1 MLTDGD
7 HDMQPNQEVKIVSVV
22 GVGGLGKTTLV
33 KAVYDKLTMNNPYK
47 AFVPVGQNPDVKK
60 VLKDILIAL
69 DRDYMMAV
77 NFTILDERQLID
89 ELRDFLKDKR
99 YTYNRTPSNPTVLFM
114 IP

>member
-1 MLTDGD
+1 
-7 HDMQPNQEVKIVSVV
+7 
-22 GVGGLGKTTLV
+22 
-33 KAVYDKLTMNNPYK
+33 
-47 AFVPVGQNPDVKK
+47 
-60 VLKDILIAL
+60 
-69 DRDYMMAV
+69 MMAV

>member
-1 MLTDGD
+1 
-7 HDMQPNQEVKIVSVV
+7 
-22 GVGGLGKTTLV
+22 
-33 KAVYDKLTMNNPYK
+33 
-47 AFVPVGQNPDVKK
+47 VKK